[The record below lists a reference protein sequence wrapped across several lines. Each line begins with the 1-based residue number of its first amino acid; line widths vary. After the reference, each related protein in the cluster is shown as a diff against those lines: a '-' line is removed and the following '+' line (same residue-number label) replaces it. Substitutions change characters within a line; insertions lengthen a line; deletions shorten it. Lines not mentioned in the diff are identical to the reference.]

1 MTALSTFSPVF
12 SSACLTPHLRLWPG
26 APNPGNYQA
35 IPVGFYTVEVTSPTG
50 SISAGQYGVEVFEG
64 SHYFQKHGKYLI
76 SEWSDISVANY
87 GEGVFSVV
95 PFFIYSI
102 QNYIGKQGVRS
113 QKLLFIFRRWR
124 RNEIVKKS
132 YIAFNQHIVARFLI
146 FSLYGQKIRNS
157 QIFGNLVCCFT
168 DTCIFELVIFCS
180 FWRNRC
186 TTFYVLLRY
195 SNHRNNRNYKFQKI
209 MTSNFGYSWFWN
221 RTWEAKIFFITWLVH
236 FVMK

>member
-1 MTALSTFSPVF
+1 MCIVVFFSY
-12 SSACLTPHLRLWPG
+12 SM
-26 APNPGNYQA
+26 
-35 IPVGFYTVEVTSPTG
+35 
-50 SISAGQYGVEVFEG
+50 
-64 SHYFQKHGKYLI
+64 QK
-76 SEWSDISVANY
+76 
-87 GEGVFSVV
+87 
-95 PFFIYSI
+95 
-102 QNYIGKQGVRS
+102 YIGKQGVRS
-113 QKLLFIFRRWR
+113 QKLLFIFRRGR

-209 MTSNFGYSWFWN
+209 MTTGGRRSDFGVHKWDFGAQKRRFKMTKRRFCF
-221 RTWEAKIFFITWLVH
+221 RTSESR
-236 FVMK
+236 